1 LVLQLG
7 PGAIGVKRL
16 PLAQSSPQGQTKG
29 NFWYPP
35 ICLIEE
41 IFDKMKS

>member
-1 LVLQLG
+1 LI
-7 PGAIGVKRL
+7 GAKLL
-16 PLAQSSPQGQTKG
+16 PLAQSSPQGQAKG
-29 NFWYPP
+29 IFWYP